1 MAAAAAP
8 GEECIL
14 LLLLFLLFLRK
25 VIALSRNSHG
35 GWRISSL
42 SLVLLRH
49 PYFLSPCGF
58 FLQILS
64 PPDLE
69 SMKKVISSSVFSPL
83 TVNEK

>member
-58 FLQILS
+58 FFRFFLL
-64 PPDLE
+64 
-69 SMKKVISSSVFSPL
+69 L
-83 TVNEK
+83 TWNL

>member
-58 FLQILS
+58 FFRFFLL
-64 PPDLE
+64 LTWNYEE
-69 SMKKVISSSVFSPL
+69 SHFFLCFFTLNS
-83 TVNEK
+83 E